1 MRTYSKYKDSGVD
14 WIGEIP
20 EGWTVT
26 KVGQMFT
33 SRRET
38 VSDQDYAPLSV
49 TKGGIVP
56 QLENVAKTDNRDNRL
71 LVRKGD
77 FVINSRSDRRG
88 SCGFSRFDGSVTQIS
103 LVLNPQGI
111 NEIDA
116 RYYSWLFSC
125 ERFSDE
131 FYRNGHGIVADLWS
145 TKWSDMKGI
154 YLPQPPA
161 DSRKQIVAYLD
172 EKMAAIDAAV
182 ADIER
187 SIELL
192 NEYRQSVISEAVTK
206 GLDPNAP
213 MKDSGIDW
221 IGDIPA
227 HWSIAPL
234 KYIVGSIES
243 GASIDASRTPAAQ
256 GEYGVLT
263 LSSVYQSQFNPSENK
278 AVATSDIS
286 RLKCPVESGSL
297 LVSRCNTSEWV
308 GTAAYVNR
316 VTNNLYLPDKI
327 WQLKFETDI
336 RTRWVWYVLRSH
348 PSRSFFASMSS
359 GASQTMQNISKNDLL
374 AAPICIPSNN
384 EMKQIVNNLDSRTA
398 QFDSLIAQKQSLV
411 VRLKEY
417 RSSLISE
424 CVTGKVKVPGVK
436 EA

>member
-1 MRTYSKYKDSGVD
+1 MERYSKYKDSGVD

-20 EGWTVT
+20 EGWSVT

-88 SCGFSRFDGSVTQIS
+88 SCGFSQLDGSVTQIS
-103 LVLNPQGI
+103 LVLNPQRI
-111 NEIDA
+111 SEIDV

-154 YLPQPPA
+154 YLPKPPA
-161 DSRKQIVAYLD
+161 DSRKRIVAYLD
-172 EKMAAIDAAV
+172 EKTGAIDAAV

-221 IGDIPA
+221 IGQIPEYWHIEKA
-227 HWSIAPL
+227 KFLVSITN
-234 KYIVGSIES
+234 GSDPKTNGNIPVYGS
-243 GASIDASRTPAAQ
+243 GEGSFKTC
-256 GEYGVLT
+256 GEYKEGPAVLIGRKGAT
-263 LSSVYQSQFNPSENK
+263 LHIPHYVTGKYWNVDTAFDVKASNDTISLRYYYYLATCFDYKQYMSQTTLPSM
-278 AVATSDIS
+278 TQ
-286 RLKCPVESGSL
+286 
-297 LVSRCNTSEWV
+297 
-308 GTAAYVNR
+308 TAYWNMA
-316 VTNNLYLPDKI
+316 LPLPDT
-327 WQLKFETDI
+327 TDQNHI
-336 RTRWVWYVLRSH
+336 VDWLDEH
-348 PSRSFFASMSS
+348 L
-359 GASQTMQNISKNDLL
+359 SQIN
-374 AAPICIPSNN
+374 
-384 EMKQIVNNLDSRTA
+384 
-398 QFDSLIAQKQSLV
+398 SLIAQKQSLI

-436 EA
+436 ED